1 MDMKKIAVSA
11 AAGTAAGLAWYAF
24 SSAGPIKKMSIKKDA
39 GRTLK
44 AAGDLFSDL
53 KSALM

>member
-1 MDMKKIAVSA
+1 MDMKKFAVSA
-11 AAGTAAGLAWYAF
+11 AAGLAWYAF
-24 SSAGPIKKMSIKKDA
+24 SSAGPIKKLSIKKDA

>member
-1 MDMKKIAVSA
+1 MDMKKFAVSA

-39 GRTLK
+39 GRTIK
-44 AAGDLFSDL
+44 AAGDLLSDL
-53 KSALM
+53 RSALM

>member
-39 GRTLK
+39 GRTIK